1 MTNESRIKKITSLL
15 NQFEIEL
22 GKVDLNGNNEIFSE
36 EINYDTVD
44 KCIEKLEKNSR
55 DFLACIGE

>member
-1 MTNESRIKKITSLL
+1 M